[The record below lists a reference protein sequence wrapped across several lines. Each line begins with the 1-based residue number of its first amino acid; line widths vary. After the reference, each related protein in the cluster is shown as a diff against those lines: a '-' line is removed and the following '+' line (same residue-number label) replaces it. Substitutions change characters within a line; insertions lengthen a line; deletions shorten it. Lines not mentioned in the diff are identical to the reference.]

1 VSWRIALE
9 DRIPV
14 IAGCTGVGKTEAAMF
29 IAGNRPVEIVSA
41 DSRQLYRGMDIG
53 TAKPSA
59 DQLKKVPHHM
69 IDVADPDTLH
79 SSVWYAEKALTIIR
93 RILNK
98 GSIPLV
104 VGGSG
109 LYIMSLA
116 GLLDSL
122 PSRNDLLREAL
133 SEIENQVPGALHRL
147 LRSLDR
153 EEAAKT
159 GKTDMV
165 RLVRSMEIALLSG
178 SIPSILKQ
186 GGRPDSRFRFVYIEK
201 DNTALREGI
210 KKRTSSMLSSGL
222 VEEVKDLIRKGYRRD
237 PVLGATIG
245 YSEIIDYLE
254 GQCSLEDTALAI
266 ETHTWQYARRQRN
279 MFRRLPGVI
288 SVSSDPVAVETALFG
303 ERRTRG

>member
-1 VSWRIALE
+1 VNWRIVLE

-14 IAGCTGVGKTEAAMF
+14 IAGCTAVGKTEAAMF
-29 IAGNRPVEIVSA
+29 IAGRRPVEIVSA
-41 DSRQLYRGMDIG
+41 DSRQMYTGMDIG

-69 IDVADPDTLH
+69 IDVADPDTLR
-79 SSVWYAEKALTIIR
+79 SSVWYAEKALTIIN
-93 RILNK
+93 RILDR

-109 LYIMSLA
+109 MYIMSLA

-122 PSRNDLLREAL
+122 PSRNDVLREAL
-133 SEIENQVPGALHRL
+133 STIENQVPGALHRL
-147 LRSLDR
+147 LKSLDV
-153 EEAAKT
+153 EEAART

-178 SIPSILKQ
+178 SMPSMLKQ

-201 DNTALREGI
+201 DNAALKEGI
-210 KKRTSSMLSSGL
+210 KRRTSSMLSMGL
-222 VEEVKDLIRKGYRRD
+222 VEEVEGLLRKGYRRD

-254 GQCSLEDTALAI
+254 GRCSLQEAAVLI
-266 ETHTWQYARRQRN
+266 QTHTWQYARRQRN
-279 MFRRLPGVI
+279 MFRRLPGVV
-288 SVSSDPVAVETALFG
+288 SVSNDPVVVEAALFS
-303 ERRTRG
+303 ERRTGG

>member
-1 VSWRIALE
+1 
-9 DRIPV
+9 
-14 IAGCTGVGKTEAAMF
+14 VGKTEAAMF

-79 SSVWYAEKALTIIR
+79 SSVWYAEKALTIIN
-93 RILNK
+93 RIFDK

-122 PSRNDLLREAL
+122 PSRNDVLREAL
-133 SEIENQVPGALHRL
+133 SAIENQVPGALHRL
-147 LRSLDR
+147 LKSLDS
-153 EEAAKT
+153 EEAAGT

-178 SIPSILKQ
+178 SIPSKLKQ

-222 VEEVKDLIRKGYRRD
+222 VEEVKGLLLKGYRRD

-254 GQCSLEDTALAI
+254 GQCSLQDATLAI

-279 MFRRLPGVI
+279 MFRRLPGVV
-288 SVSSDPVAVETALFG
+288 SVSNDPVAVETALFG

>member
-1 VSWRIALE
+1 LE

-14 IAGCTGVGKTEAAMF
+14 ITGCTAVGKTEAAMF

-41 DSRQLYRGMDIG
+41 DSRQLYRGMSIG

-59 DQLKKVPHHM
+59 DELKRVPHHM
-69 IDVADPDTLH
+69 IDVADPDTLL
-79 SSVWYAEKALTIIR
+79 SAVWYAEKAITVIN
-93 RILNK
+93 RILER
-98 GSIPLV
+98 GSTPLV

-122 PSRNDLLREAL
+122 PSRNDVLREAL
-133 SEIENQVPGALHRL
+133 SAMENQVPGALHRL
-147 LRSLDR
+147 LTGLDSR
-153 EEAAKT
+153 EAART
-159 GKTDMV
+159 GKKDMV

-178 SIPSILKQ
+178 SKPSELKQ
-186 GGRPDSRFRFVYIEK
+186 GGKPDSRFRFVYIEK
-201 DNTALREGI
+201 DNTALKQGI
-210 KKRTSSMLSSGL
+210 NTRTSVMLALGL
-222 VEEVKDLIRKGYRRD
+222 VEEVKDLLRNGYRRD

-254 GQCSLEDTALAI
+254 GQCSLQEAAIAI

-279 MFRRLPGVI
+279 MFRRLPGVVT
-288 SVSSDPVAVETALFG
+288 VSNDPVAVETALFG
-303 ERRTRG
+303 ERRTHG